1 MKSPF
6 SYPWEIL
13 KDTEERNNYMCGIVG
28 YTGSQPAA
36 PILLDGLKKL
46 EYRGYDSAGLAV
58 LNEGTIKVDKVSGRI
73 ANLCELTEDGKNC
86 PGTTGIGHTRWA
98 THGAPTDTN
107 AHPHLSNDGRFA
119 IVHNGIIENYI
130 SLREELI
137 EKGYHFDSET
147 DTEVI
152 VHLIEMYFKGDLR
165 RAVIKT
171 SARLSGSYALGVI
184 CTDKPDT
191 IVVAREASP
200 LILGVG
206 AGENFFASDVT
217 ALVANTRNAIYLD
230 DGEFA
235 ELTPDEV
242 KVFDAAGQ
250 TITKKIA
257 RITWDIEAA
266 EKGGYEHF
274 MLKEIIEQPRAVKA
288 TVAPRIKDGKIVLD
302 EIEWSKEYLESIN
315 KIVITACGSA
325 YYAGCASKYTIEKL
339 CRIPVTCELASELRY
354 SDPLIDEHTLLIVL
368 SQSGET
374 ADTIAAMKEC
384 KERGART
391 LAIVNVVGSTIA
403 KLADD
408 VLYTWAGP
416 EIAVA
421 TTKGYTTQV
430 SVLYL
435 VAVYISKTLERIEDA
450 DYYHHLSTLLML
462 PKRVQEVLDMNP
474 KIPKM
479 AKKYHNTKSMF
490 FIGRNTDSAIALE
503 AALKMK
509 EISYIHA
516 ESYAAGELKHGTIA
530 LIEEHQPVI
539 ALCCNPHIM
548 EKTLSNIV
556 EVKARGAEVLAV
568 TYKGNHEIL
577 AQADDV
583 IFIPKIDN
591 LFSAVVEIVPL
602 QMLAYHVAKENGC
615 DIDKPK
621 NLAKSV
627 TVE

>member
-1 MKSPF
+1 
-6 SYPWEIL
+6 
-13 KDTEERNNYMCGIVG
+13 MCGIVG
-28 YTGSQPAA
+28 YTGSQQAA
-36 PILLDGLKKL
+36 AFLLDGLKKL
-46 EYRGYDSAGLAV
+46 EYRGYDSAGIAI
-58 LNEGTIKVDKVSGRI
+58 LNDGAIKVDKVSGRI

-86 PGTTGIGHTRWA
+86 PGMIGIGHTRWA

-137 EKGYHFDSET
+137 GKGYHFDSET

-152 VHLIEMYFKGDLR
+152 VHLIEMYYKGDLR

-200 LILGVG
+200 LILGIG

-217 ALVANTRNAIYLD
+217 ALVANTRNAMYLD

-235 ELTPDEV
+235 ELTPEEV

-250 TITKKIA
+250 AITKKIS

-435 VAVYISKTLERIEDA
+435 VAVYIAKTLDRLEDA

-462 PKRVQEVLDMNP
+462 PKRVQEALDMNP

-479 AKKYHNTKSMF
+479 AKKYHATKSMF

-591 LFSAVVEIVPL
+591 LFSAVVEIVPM
-602 QMLAYHVAKENGC
+602 QMLAYYVAKENGC